1 MSSPTPSDEEDWLSL
16 LDLSAIADPGDK
28 VSECEY
34 FLAIAS
40 NETNRERF
48 RWQISAF
55 FNAAYSYFETSAL
68 SAYFSISDPQTGEPV
83 ADSQTLDILRK
94 YVRIVQN
101 AKNPKYVKTAGLHP
115 IAERL
120 YELRKANTHHFP
132 MSIMIVG
139 SSLPEDFH
147 FGNMTG
153 KGTPALAFCR
163 STMALIRTVEEELR
177 A

>member
-1 MSSPTPSDEEDWLSL
+1 MPTDDEDWLSL

-34 FLAIAS
+34 FLEIAS
-40 NETNRERF
+40 SETNRERF

-55 FNAAYSYFETSAL
+55 FNAAYIYFETSAL

-83 ADSQTLDILRK
+83 EDSEALAILRK
-94 YVRIVQN
+94 YVRVIQN
-101 AKNPKYVKTAGLHP
+101 AKKPNYVKTAGLHP

-132 MSIMIVG
+132 MSIMVAG
-139 SSLPEDFH
+139 SSLLEDFH

-153 KGTPALAFCR
+153 KGTPALEFCR
-163 STMALIRTVEEELR
+163 SAMALIRAVQAELS